1 MSSPSAPPRAARAP
15 VVRLP
20 RLVNA
25 SRFAAKRDVHW
36 HEHPGMELVL
46 VTEGHCRCEAG
57 AKTLD
62 ARAGTL
68 FVLPKRVPQFQH
80 TPVFTRTT
88 YAVIDDFDHCF
99 DDTARTVN
107 VQNDPFVPRWMEDLC
122 ELRHAPQFAEKG
134 ADRVSVAGA
143 LALAVLER
151 INRIENRSADDA
163 EWHPGLAR
171 AVRHLETRR
180 GESVT
185 VGELARHAHLSPSH
199 LTALFR
205 ERFGC
210 GPLQHLQK
218 MRMVHAR
225 RLLEA
230 PYLTVQEVAA
240 ECGYDDANYFVRI
253 FRKHHKMP
261 PGAWREKC
269 GA

>member
-1 MSSPSAPPRAARAP
+1 MPPKAPSPHAARPA

-25 SRFAAKRDVHW
+25 SRFAAKRDVSW

-46 VTEGHCRCEAG
+46 VTEGCCRCEAG
-57 AKTLD
+57 AKSLD

-99 DDTARTVN
+99 DDAARTVD
-107 VQNDPFVPRWMEDLC
+107 VSHDPLVPRWMEDLC
-122 ELRHAPQFAEKG
+122 ELRHAPLPGERAPERN
-134 ADRVSVAGA
+134 DVAGA

-151 INRIENRSADDA
+151 INRIENRSAAAA

-171 AVRHLETRR
+171 AVRYLETRR
-180 GESVT
+180 SEAVAIE
-185 VGELARHAHLSPSH
+185 ELARYAHLSPSH

-210 GPLQHLQK
+210 GPLQHQQK
-218 MRMVHAR
+218 MRMAHAR

-261 PGAWREKC
+261 PGAWREKR
-269 GA
+269 GV